1 MDYSEAIVY
10 LEKSFGAKFK
20 KGHELVREILNM
32 YDNPHRKLKFI
43 HVAGTNGKGSTCNMI
58 NNILLKEGYKVGLF
72 TSPHLDNYTE
82 RIRIN
87 NIDIGFD
94 EFSEEI
100 LLVKNLSEKLFGNTF
115 ETFSFFEIM
124 VIVAFDF
131 FYKNNVD
138 FVVLETGMGGK
149 TDSTNII
156 ENPLVTVI
164 TSISYDHTE
173 YLGNTLEKIAG
184 EKAGI
189 IKKNCPV
196 VLYSQSKE
204 VYNVI
209 EDVCTKNNSQLF
221 YLNDNLKV
229 NILKNDLTGTSFSVL
244 HHYFDYNNLKLKML
258 GNYQVNNAC
267 NTLLTIY
274 LLKKIGIKITYKSI
288 KDGLYTCYWP
298 GRMELLN
305 INKRLVILEGAHNLE
320 STILLKNEIELL
332 KKSNVVTILGI
343 LSDKDYEK
351 MVSILTRVSN
361 KVILTKPNSKRAVKP
376 NNLQKYVNN
385 NCEVIIKDDYIEAIN
400 KAFDLTNEEDI
411 IIVTGSL
418 YLIGDVRRYIKK
430 ILEV

>member
-184 EKAGI
+184 EKSGI